1 MTRRNACDGS
11 RQIRSVLNRTKP
23 ARRSSVAKKARTVA
37 ELLQVPVELL
47 CEIAGYLKPEDLLK
61 LARTCKALRQRFMN
75 RDSAVIWRRAR
86 RNVSGL
92 PEPPSYLSEPAYAF
106 FMFERRCYGCYRSLA
121 TQSIDKTFWRLAKRY
136 CSACRKKM

>member
-1 MTRRNACDGS
+1 
-11 RQIRSVLNRTKP
+11 
-23 ARRSSVAKKARTVA
+23 
-37 ELLQVPVELL
+37 
-47 CEIAGYLKPEDLLK
+47 YLKPEDLLK

-106 FMFERRCYGCYRSLA
+106 FMFERRCYN
-121 TQSIDKTFWRLAKRY
+121 IDKTFWRLAKRY
-136 CSACRKKM
+136 CSACRKKL